1 MNINF
6 IFRKPKQHFYSIE
19 KVFTEL
25 VQHLTNT
32 QGINA
37 TSVEVKETGGSPSTI
52 IKNLKTYKRNK
63 DSIVHITG
71 DVHYMALVAAKY
83 SLLTIHDIGSSLKG
97 NFLKRFYILL
107 FWYWL
112 PAIFV
117 KKITVISEFTKKE
130 LIPIIPFA
138 KKKIVVIPNPVS
150 KSFAFTDFEFN
161 TTKPT
166 ILCVG
171 TKKNKNLNRIFEA
184 VKDITCQLH
193 IIGQLSEFQLSELK
207 DKNIKF
213 KSSTNLSDDE
223 IIQAYKDCDLLCF
236 PSTYEGFGMPIIEAQ
251 AIGRP
256 VLTSNTGA
264 MKEVAENTA
273 CLVDPF
279 SAEAI
284 KEGLEKIISDK
295 SYRESLLEKGQKNI
309 ERFQVERIANQYLKL
324 YTSILSNG

>member
-6 IFRKPKQHFYSIE
+6 IFRKPKQNFYSIE

-25 VQHLTNT
+25 VQHLTKM

-52 IKNLKTYKRNK
+52 IKNLKAYKRNK
-63 DSIVHITG
+63 DIIVHITG
-71 DVHYMALVAAKY
+71 DVHYMAIVTG
-83 SLLTIHDIGSSLKG
+83 SNSILTIHDIGSSLNG
-97 NFLKRFYILL
+97 NFLKRCYILL

-112 PAIFV
+112 PALFV
-117 KKITVISEFTKKE
+117 KKITVISAFTKEE
-130 LIPIIPFA
+130 LQKVIPFA

-161 TTKPT
+161 TIKPT

-171 TKKNKNLNRIFEA
+171 TKENKNLSRVFKA
-184 VKDITCQLH
+184 VKNINCQLH
-193 IIGQLSEFQLSELK
+193 IIGQLHDKQLHELNEYNI
-207 DKNIKF
+207 DFKN
-213 KSSTNLSDDE
+213 SSNLSDE
-223 IIQAYKDCDLLCF
+223 AIIQAYKDCDLLCF

-309 ERFQVERIANQYLKL
+309 ERFQVEYIANQYLKL